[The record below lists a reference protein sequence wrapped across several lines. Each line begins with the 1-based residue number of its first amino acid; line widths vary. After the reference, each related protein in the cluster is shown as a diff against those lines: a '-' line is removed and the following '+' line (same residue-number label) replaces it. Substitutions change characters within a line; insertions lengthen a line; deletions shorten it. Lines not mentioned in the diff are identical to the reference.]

1 MLSRL
6 AKLMLTATAIAPVA
20 LVYAWLAFTEGKTQ
34 LMWLLIGGCAVLF
47 CLMHFLLRYCR
58 KNLEQS
64 HFKVTS
70 IEAAD
75 RENIA
80 FLLLY
85 ILPLLTTQL
94 ADLNWQLLVPII
106 VVFSVVV
113 STGYGYHFNPLLGLS
128 GWHFYKVGTE
138 EGVTY
143 VLITR
148 KQLRTAKQCLT
159 VGQLTEYIVI
169 DLEEGGGST

>member
-6 AKLMLTATAIAPVA
+6 AKLLLTATAIAPVA
-20 LVYAWLAFTEGKTQ
+20 LVYAWLAFIEGKTQ
-34 LMWLLIGGCAVLF
+34 LMWLLVSGCSVLF
-47 CLMHFLLRYCR
+47 CVMHLLLRYCR
-58 KNLEQS
+58 KHLEKS
-64 HFKVTS
+64 NFKVTS

-85 ILPLLTTQL
+85 ILPLLTAPLTN
-94 ADLNWQLLVPII
+94 LNWQVLVPTV

-148 KQLRTAKQCLT
+148 KELRTAKQCLT

-169 DLEEGGGST
+169 DLENGGGSA

>member
-1 MLSRL
+1 MLSWL
-6 AKLMLTATAIAPVA
+6 AKLLLTSTAIAPVA
-20 LVYAWLAFTEGKTQ
+20 LVYAWVAFTEGETE
-34 LMWLLIGGCAVLF
+34 LMAYLLLGCVFMFA
-47 CLMHFLLRYCR
+47 CMHGLLRYS
-58 KNLEQS
+58 KNNLEKSQ
-64 HFKVTS
+64 FKVIS

-85 ILPLLTTQL
+85 IMPLFATQFSN
-94 ADLNWQLLVPII
+94 LNWQILVPTI
-106 VVFSVVV
+106 VIFAAVV
-113 STGYGYHFNPLLGLS
+113 STGYGYHFNPLLGVS

-143 VLITR
+143 VLITK
-148 KQLRTAKQCLT
+148 KQLRSAKQCLT

-169 DLEEGGGST
+169 DTEKGDTTT

>member
-1 MLSRL
+1 MLSRV
-6 AKLMLTATAIAPVA
+6 AKLMFTSTAIAPIA
-20 LVYAWLAFTEGKTQ
+20 LVYAWLAYVDNQIQ
-34 LMWLLIGGCAVLF
+34 LMWILIAGCAVLF
-47 CLMHFLLRYCR
+47 ATMHWLLIYS
-58 KNLEQS
+58 KKHLEKS
-64 HFKVTS
+64 VFKVTS

-85 ILPLLTTQL
+85 ILPLLTTEFSSV
-94 ADLNWQLLVPII
+94 NWEILVPIL

-148 KQLRTAKQCLT
+148 KELRTAKQFLT

-169 DLEEGGGST
+169 DIEEGS